1 MSRIFCLSETMR
13 IKKFVTACIML
24 LLVIVIT
31 NLPAYDF
38 STCEMIATTDKNQII
53 DHEFAKISQ
62 YVIQENSG
70 YYEAIKSCPNSDEGT
85 ISYGG
90 SADTGSVD
98 GRNATAV
105 IQAALDNLTDSRT
118 WVETIAFKGNF
129 KINSCIN
136 LPSYCM
142 LDFGNASLTLDAHVN
157 ELMLTNN
164 DYAEGNS
171 QIHLTNGY
179 LYGNSAENKGVFMI
193 QLAGV
198 SNFSITNMHLEDPA
212 FGGIWI
218 GSNNATTY
226 ACNNFIIANNTID
239 VRENGH
245 GIVTMKSASY
255 GKIRDNVIMNVGTA
269 AHEGDPININDG
281 CSYIDVT
288 SNSVNTSNADAIT
301 IYKNASHINVIKNT
315 FYDCYKGIILDG
327 TVNYGYPT
335 YINVTNNIVNNVS
348 AYSLIYSYGSSYV
361 NISHNIIKNGIN
373 VSGIW
378 VRGKFQ
384 NIVDNSLDNIG
395 GHGIYISTGAENA
408 YVAGNYIN
416 RASNQAADIYRP
428 IRVTANYCIVEN
440 NYIFDA
446 NKQILNFSPK
456 TTT

>member
-1 MSRIFCLSETMR
+1 MSKICCSSETMR
-13 IKKFVTACIML
+13 IKKFVTVCIML

-31 NLPAYDF
+31 NFPVYDF
-38 STCEMIATTDKNQII
+38 STCKMITTTNKNQII
-53 DHEFAKISQ
+53 DHEFAKIAQ
-62 YVIQENSG
+62 YVIRENGG
-70 YYEAIKSCPNSDEGT
+70 YYEAIKGYPNSDVGM

-90 SADTGSVD
+90 SADAGYVN
-98 GRNATAV
+98 GRNAAAV

-142 LDFGNASLTLDAHVN
+142 LDFGNASLTPDAHVN

-179 LYGNSAENKGVFMI
+179 LYGNSAENTGVFMI

-198 SNFSITNMHLEDPA
+198 SNFSVTNMHLEDPA

-226 ACNNFIIANNTID
+226 ACKNFIIANNTID

-255 GKIRDNVIMNVGTA
+255 GEIRDNVIMNVGTA
-269 AHEGDPININDG
+269 AHEGDPININDE
-281 CSYIDVT
+281 CSYINVT
-288 SNSVNTSNADAIT
+288 GNSVNTSNADAIT

-315 FYDCYKGIILDG
+315 FCDCYKGIILDG
-327 TVNYGYPT
+327 TVSYGYPT
-335 YINVTNNIVNNVS
+335 YINVTSNIVNNVS
-348 AYSLIYSYGSSYV
+348 AYALIYSCGSSYV
-361 NISHNIIKNGIN
+361 NISHNIIKNGKN

-378 VRGKFQ
+378 VKGKCQ
-384 NIVDNSLDNIG
+384 NIVGNSLDNIG
-395 GHGIYISTGAENA
+395 GHGIYISTGAEYA

-416 RASNQAADIYRP
+416 RASNQAADRYRA
-428 IRVTANYCIVEN
+428 IRVTVNYCVVEN
-440 NYIFDA
+440 NYIFEA
-446 NKQILNFSPK
+446 NKLTLNFSPK
-456 TTT
+456 TIT